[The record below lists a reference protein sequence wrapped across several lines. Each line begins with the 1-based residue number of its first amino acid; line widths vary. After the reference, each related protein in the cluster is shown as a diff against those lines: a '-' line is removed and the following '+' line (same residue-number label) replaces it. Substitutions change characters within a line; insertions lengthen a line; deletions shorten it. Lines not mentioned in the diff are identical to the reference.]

1 MGQVIKGSTQETK
14 PHDFADFEAEARA
27 MLDHAREEARRLVAE
42 AEERAKRLGE
52 AAARDAARAEGDA
65 RKAGFEKGRQEG
77 FARGLAEGREKGNAE
92 ATKQVTD
99 AASSVVNTLVALVDD
114 LEQRRSALLE
124 ECRREVLRLAMRVAE
139 RVVRREVTVDPS
151 VLERTVTRAVEL
163 TAQKSDIDIH
173 VNPADLDAVH
183 RFLPDLARK
192 FAGLRVGRVMADDAV
207 SRGGCILK
215 SNEGTVDADIATQ
228 MEELEKLLLG

>member
-1 MGQVIKGSTQETK
+1 MGQVIKGSPQDAK

-27 MLDHAREEARRLVAE
+27 VLDQAREEARRIVAE
-42 AEERAKRLGE
+42 AQERSSRLVEEASQE
-52 AAARDAARAEGDA
+52 AAQAQQES
-65 RKAGFEKGRQEG
+65 RKAGFDQGRKDG
-77 FARGLAEGREKGNAE
+77 FAQGLAEGREKGNAE
-92 ATKQVTD
+92 ATKTVTD
-99 AASSVVNTLVALVDD
+99 AASTVGNTLVALVND
-114 LEQRRSALLE
+114 LETRRSALLE

-139 RVVRREVTVDPS
+139 RVVRREVTVDPTI
-151 VLERTVTRAVEL
+151 LERTVTRAVEL

-183 RFLPDLARK
+183 RFLPDLGRK